1 MAKFNTHFAVF
12 SSICRSDNYGH
23 YVALSSEP
31 GWGVAFRNG
40 ASIEVYQQ
48 SLFWLLS
55 KGMPCDM
62 RDITLSDFLG
72 SVVVVCQFSLQ
83 KLVEFLD
90 FNEIPYFLEDDR
102 VRWLLPSNISNI
114 YYIQWKKH
122 TIELNNSELY
132 GGSVLN

>member
-1 MAKFNTHFAVF
+1 MVTMVSKL
-12 SSICRSDNYGH
+12 
-23 YVALSSEP
+23 ALSSEP

-40 ASIEVYQQ
+40 ASIEAYQQ
-48 SLFWLLS
+48 SLFGLLS

-72 SVVVVCQFSLQ
+72 SIVVVCQFSLQ

-114 YYIQWKKH
+114 HYIQWKKH
-122 TIELNNSELY
+122 TIELNNSEIY
-132 GGSVLN
+132 GGSILN

>member
-1 MAKFNTHFAVF
+1 MF
-12 SSICRSDNYGH
+12 SMITKL
-23 YVALSSEP
+23 ALSSES
-31 GWGVAFRNG
+31 GWGTAFRVNG
-40 ASIEVYQQ
+40 GVEVCQQ
-48 SLFWLLS
+48 SLFWLVC

-62 RDITLSDFLG
+62 RDITLSDFIG

-102 VRWLLPSNISNI
+102 VRWLLPSNISSI

-122 TIELNNSELY
+122 TIELNKSEFY
-132 GGSVLN
+132 GGCILN